1 MQQYKDIKITKEQA
15 EPKAKAPMKR
25 KSDELDTIMCYYYKK
40 RCEEQQETI
49 ADYKKQL
56 AEVDA
61 RATRLLGELVEAENL
76 VARQHRRASAY
87 FSMFT
92 NEHNQ
97 NSQLV
102 NLFEQ
107 LQAEMMTHGHI
118 MEALHLQD
126 RVEAITSQGNIIDL
140 TLADTEVDT
149 DTD

>member
-1 MQQYKDIKITKEQA
+1 MQQYKDIKITKEQT
-15 EPKAKAPMKR
+15 EPKAKAPLKR

-76 VARQHRRASAY
+76 VARQHRRAAY

-107 LQAEMMTHGHI
+107 LQAEMMQHGHI